1 MTIPNRRAVNVIAY
15 LRSKMGKNKADP
27 IMNYLLY
34 FVDFNY
40 YHKYEETIMGLTYYK
55 DNKGETIVKPTLDYK
70 EDDSIPFNEK
80 ELEII
85 DGVVEFFKDKTL
97 EEIRAFTEKDVPILA
112 REDDEPIDYRS
123 VFYRVPSEV
132 LSEDEEVFHMYRIK
146 YMINS

>member
-1 MTIPNRRAVNVIAY
+1 MAVANLKAANVISY
-15 LRSKMGKNKADP
+15 LRSKMGKNKADS

-34 FVDFNY
+34 FIDFNY
-40 YHKYEETIMGLTYYK
+40 YHKHEEMMMGLTYYK

-70 EDDSIPFNEK
+70 EDDSIPFDEK

-112 REDDEPIDYRS
+112 REDDKPIEYRS
-123 VFYRVPSEV
+123 VFYRVPSEFI
-132 LSEDEEVFHMYRIK
+132 SEDEEVFHMYRVK
-146 YMINS
+146 YMTNS